1 MLPVGVIYVN
11 FIHHFLPTLRLYI
24 SIYFCLIFH
33 QNLEPTKEERR
44 KVPYPII
51 IGVSCGGIFIL
62 AAVSIYLLRICHRRK
77 MASRGRNSCVMPT
90 KVSVQNPEKYE
101 LQQTESKEDIVRY
114 EEIGMWTD
122 NVCYGKLPVSH
133 DAAGYEKLN
142 FSTGAIYQEQL
153 GIPNVGGDY
162 QEICISN
169 DAVRYQ
175 ETGFLKKPG
184 QK

>member
-1 MLPVGVIYVN
+1 
-11 FIHHFLPTLRLYI
+11 
-24 SIYFCLIFH
+24 
-33 QNLEPTKEERR
+33 
-44 KVPYPII
+44 
-51 IGVSCGGIFIL
+51 
-62 AAVSIYLLRICHRRK
+62 
-77 MASRGRNSCVMPT
+77 MPT
-90 KVSVQNPEKYE
+90 KVSVQNLEKYE
-101 LQQTESKEDIVRY
+101 LQQTESKEDIVGY